1 MILFRLYFVH
11 TDLKTH
17 LEILRILERIFL
29 RSHVSS
35 IVNDDHLIPSESI
48 LFTSLKF
55 LVSILCNDSPLFPA
69 KFNQN
74 LQIIELIIELLI
86 KLCIADESKSIFL
99 FLDD

>member
-55 LVSILCNDSPLFPA
+55 LVSILFNDYPNIMDDSSLFPA

-86 KLCIADESKSIFL
+86 KLCITDESK
-99 FLDD
+99 